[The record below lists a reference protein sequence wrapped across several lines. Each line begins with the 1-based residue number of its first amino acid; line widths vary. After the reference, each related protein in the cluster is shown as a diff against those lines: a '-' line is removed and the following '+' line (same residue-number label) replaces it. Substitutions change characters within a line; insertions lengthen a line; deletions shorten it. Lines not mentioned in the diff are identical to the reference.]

1 MEPIRRPEDVSN
13 TKDTLK
19 YYTNLAKLA
28 EKGKISAIFFADW
41 YAGFDVYGG
50 SMDAMLSA
58 GHQVAHLDPLP
69 IVSAMAAVTESVAF
83 AVTMSTSY
91 VNPYV
96 LARQFSTL
104 DHLTGGRCAWN
115 IVTSWSKS
123 AANALGQEDVV
134 PHDER
139 YAVADEYMDVTY
151 KYANVQRMS
160 GRIVALTLLGYGRA
174 HGAQTLLYGIL
185 RRESPLTH
193 QR

>member
-69 IVSAMAAVTESVAF
+69 IVSAMAAVTPRSIILQ
-83 AVTMSTSY
+83 AV
-91 VNPYV
+91 VV
-96 LARQFSTL
+96 L
-104 DHLTGGRCAWN
+104 
-115 IVTSWSKS
+115 
-123 AANALGQEDVV
+123 
-134 PHDER
+134 
-139 YAVADEYMDVTY
+139 
-151 KYANVQRMS
+151 
-160 GRIVALTLLGYGRA
+160 
-174 HGAQTLLYGIL
+174 GI
-185 RRESPLTH
+185 S
-193 QR
+193 